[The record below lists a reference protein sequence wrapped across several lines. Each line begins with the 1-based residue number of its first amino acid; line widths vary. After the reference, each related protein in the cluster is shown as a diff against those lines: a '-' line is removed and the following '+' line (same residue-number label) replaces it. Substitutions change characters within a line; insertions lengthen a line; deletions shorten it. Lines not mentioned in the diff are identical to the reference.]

1 MTMTDKFMYIPNKE
15 TQNYPFC
22 RMKFVVETLNTQ
34 PNKATYQNLLKLFS
48 QRIRKHYN
56 KTLGTSYKQPILSP
70 LRVRDRMRVC
80 LFEP

>member
-48 QRIRKHYN
+48 QQIRKH
-56 KTLGTSYKQPILSP
+56 
-70 LRVRDRMRVC
+70 
-80 LFEP
+80 